1 MVTPIDPDFQKNR
14 TKVPP
19 QHLEHDVWGPVA
31 APAKLGIHGTAV
43 AVDFDLCVA
52 DGACI
57 DACPVNVFEWLDT
70 PGIPRRPRK
79 PIPPAKRTV
88 SSVPHAR
95 ASVRRSRSRSLSP
108 KSDPFLSLGSAEG
121 ETDVFQFL
129 RFLF

>member
-14 TKVPP
+14 KKEAA

-57 DACPVNVFEWLDT
+57 DACPVNVFEWLET
-70 PGIPRRPRK
+70 PGHPASAKKADPAREKDCIQCLACELQCPAGAIK
-79 PIPPAKRTV
+79 ITPP
-88 SSVPHAR
+88 P
-95 ASVRRSRSRSLSP
+95 P
-108 KSDPFLSLGSAEG
+108 
-121 ETDVFQFL
+121 
-129 RFLF
+129 